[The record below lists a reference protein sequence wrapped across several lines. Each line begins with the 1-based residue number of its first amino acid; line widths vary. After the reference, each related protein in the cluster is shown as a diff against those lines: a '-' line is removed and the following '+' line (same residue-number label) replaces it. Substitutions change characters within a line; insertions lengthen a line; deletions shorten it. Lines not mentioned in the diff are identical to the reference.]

1 MAISW
6 QTAREGAC
14 WIGIDWRATTYN
26 DKVTLAPY
34 IYRSDNW
41 STDNYGSQ
49 FDESLMP
56 DPNTPSRPYGWW
68 GYFSWGSGSGDRV
81 VETFATRTYTK
92 THSSQ
97 TVQYQMHTDASF
109 GTWDS
114 NYGGFAYIGERYFTF
129 TYTIPAKTS
138 YSVTYNANQGSGAPS
153 SQTKWYGESLT
164 LSSTVPTR
172 TNYVFLNWNT
182 KADGTGTTY
191 SKGATYTGN
200 AALTLYAQWKLNA
213 WNVTY
218 NGNGSG
224 STGVPATQQ
233 KIANTTL
240 TLSSAEP
247 TRPGYDFISWNT
259 KADGTGTTYTPGA
272 SYTANA
278 ALALY
283 AQWRLK
289 TYTISYSANQGTGA
303 PASQTKTHGA
313 SLTLSATLPQR
324 TGYIFSSWNTN
335 SGGTGTDY
343 NPGASYNVD
352 GNATLYAK
360 WTEITYPV
368 IYNGNA
374 SNASNLPANQQKHY
388 TQDLTLAS
396 SPTPTRTGY
405 TFSSWNTEAD
415 GTGTRYDL
423 GDTYS
428 TNAELRLFAQWTINT
443 YAVTYYAN
451 GTSVTNVPQPQ
462 TKVYNTTLAL
472 TSDIPAREPYKFL
485 GWAIA
490 PTGPVAYQPGTSYSE
505 NAILDLYAKWEYQ
518 YSDPVLANV
527 YLERCLQDGTSD
539 DEGLYAKAVG
549 DWSVD
554 TRYYT
559 NLTGGTATLSLLGKT
574 GTQDLSSANSGK
586 LAVVAGPFSE
596 SDTGTGTITITDGR
610 GSSTSKTALFAKA
623 TFPIDVA
630 FDSTTSSYSMG
641 IMTVAPVNGVE
652 IGDSTIFDG
661 TLSFANATALPRQS
675 STSATM
681 YPLAVNSFNDGA
693 TVHHMYR
700 DDFLTWLQALPLS
713 GGTLTGSL
721 SSDGEVSAT
730 DANDVVHNLT
740 EKANASSL
748 AGYLPI
754 SGGTLTG
761 QLEIPDS
768 AVADASQTPSANQY
782 GSALYVT
789 DQQGEQVGYVGLVHE
804 TDDKLWTQIG
814 VTRDV
819 NGSPAYNSLWLG
831 LVDDGTPTVYVGGA
845 QQAWQKALNVL
856 PLSGGEMTGVI
867 VNKFSNGAIAQNTT
881 SGTNQFLETVAQD
894 QGGTWFA
901 SFVQQ
906 LDANRRTRI
915 GMSLRNMNNRGTWVS
930 NGLNLYV
937 AKDGTPTVTVDQPAA
952 WRTGIGANNASNL
965 TAGTVAQA
973 RLLNNNW
980 TYGWGSATA
989 NYCRYCKIGH
999 IVYVEVGTNSG
1010 YSTNAGQTYTL
1021 CTLPSGLR
1029 PVGQNATNALYN
1041 YGGTVGMI
1049 DVLTSGKVNIKC
1061 PDGCSWWWG
1070 IIAFPAF

>member
-14 WIGIDWRATTYN
+14 WIGIDWRVTTYN

-41 STDNYGSQ
+41 STDNYGSR
-49 FDESLMP
+49 FAESLNP
-56 DPNTPSRPYGWW
+56 DPNTSGGSGYW
-68 GYFSWGSGSGDRV
+68 GNLSWGSGSGDRV
-81 VETFATRTYTK
+81 VDTFATRTYTK

-114 NYGGFAYIGERYFTF
+114 NYGGFAHIGERYFTF

-172 TNYVFLNWNT
+172 TNYIFLNWNT

-191 SKGATYTGN
+191 NKGATYTAN
-200 AALTLYAQWKLNA
+200 ATLKLYAQWKLNA

-224 STGVPATQQ
+224 ATGVPATQQ

-240 TLSSAEP
+240 TLSSTEP

-259 KADGTGTTYTPGA
+259 KADGTGTTYAPGA

-303 PASQTKTHGA
+303 PASQTKTHGV

-374 SNASNLPANQQKHY
+374 SNASNLPANQEKRY

-405 TFSSWNTEAD
+405 GFSSWNTEAD

-428 TNAELRLFAQWTINT
+428 VNAELRLFAQWTINT

-505 NAILDLYAKWEYQ
+505 NAILNLYAKWEYQ

-641 IMTVAPVNGVE
+641 IMTVAPANGVE
-652 IGDSTIFDG
+652 IGDSTVFDG

-721 SSDGEVSAT
+721 TSDGEVSAT
-730 DANDVVHNLT
+730 DTNDVVHNLT

-831 LVDDGTPTVYVGGA
+831 LKDDGTPIVYAGGA
-845 QQAWQKALNVL
+845 KQAWRDALGLGTIATAGSADYLKRQPSGTSELPQDTSTGSGYPIVL
-856 PLSGGEMTGVI
+856 SDSFANNGVLSYMTTSNFRTLIGVSAKPTQLYNSTSGSTGTITLSQTAANFNYLRIFYKHSSDSVYFSVEVYSPNSKLVLLPIVEATASTAWIVGRLVQISGTSVSTYNNWYGE
-867 VNKFSNGAIAQNTT
+867 QNTT
-881 SGTNQFLETVAQD
+881 SGASYNHTNY
-894 QGGTWFA
+894 
-901 SFVQQ
+901 
-906 LDANRRTRI
+906 
-915 GMSLRNMNNRGTWVS
+915 VS
-930 NGLNLYV
+930 IV
-937 AKDGTPTVTVDQPAA
+937 RVE
-952 WRTGIGANNASNL
+952 
-965 TAGTVAQA
+965 
-973 RLLNNNW
+973 
-980 TYGWGSATA
+980 GW
-989 NYCRYCKIGH
+989 N
-999 IVYVEVGTNSG
+999 
-1010 YSTNAGQTYTL
+1010 
-1021 CTLPSGLR
+1021 
-1029 PVGQNATNALYN
+1029 
-1041 YGGTVGMI
+1041 
-1049 DVLTSGKVNIKC
+1049 
-1061 PDGCSWWWG
+1061 
-1070 IIAFPAF
+1070 

>member
-41 STDNYGSQ
+41 STDNYGSR
-49 FDESLMP
+49 FAESLNP
-56 DPNTPSRPYGWW
+56 DPNTSGGSGYW
-68 GYFSWGSGSGDRV
+68 GNLSWGSGSGDRV
-81 VETFATRTYTK
+81 VDTFATRTYTK

-97 TVQYQMHTDASF
+97 TVQYKMHTDASF

-114 NYGGFAYIGERYFTF
+114 NYGGFAHIGERYFTF

-191 SKGATYTGN
+191 NKGATYTAN
-200 AALTLYAQWKLNA
+200 ATLKLYAQWKLNA

-224 STGVPATQQ
+224 ATGVPATQQ

-259 KADGTGTTYTPGA
+259 KADGTGTTYAPGA

-303 PASQTKTHGA
+303 PANQTKTHGV

-374 SNASNLPANQQKHY
+374 SNASNLPANQQKRY

-405 TFSSWNTEAD
+405 GFSSWNTEAD

-428 TNAELRLFAQWTINT
+428 VNAELRLFAQWTINT

-485 GWAIA
+485 GWATA

-505 NAILDLYAKWEYQ
+505 NAVLDLYAKWEYQ

-641 IMTVAPVNGVE
+641 IMTVAPANGVE
-652 IGDSTIFDG
+652 IGDSTVFDG

-721 SSDGEVSAT
+721 TSDGEVSAT
-730 DANDVVHNLT
+730 DTNDVVHNLT

-831 LVDDGTPTVYVGGA
+831 LKDDGTPIVYAGGA
-845 QQAWQKALNVL
+845 KQAWRNALGLGTIATAGSADYLKRQPSGTSELPQDTSTGSGFPIVL
-856 PLSGGEMTGVI
+856 SDTFANNGVI
-867 VNKFSNGAIAQNTT
+867 SYMTTSNFRTLIGVSAKPTQLYNSTSGSTGTITLSQTAANFNHLRIFYKHSSDSVYFSVEVYSPNSKLVLLPIVEATASTAWIVGRLVQISGTSVSTYNNWYGEQNTT
-881 SGTNQFLETVAQD
+881 SGASYNHTNY
-894 QGGTWFA
+894 
-901 SFVQQ
+901 
-906 LDANRRTRI
+906 
-915 GMSLRNMNNRGTWVS
+915 VS
-930 NGLNLYV
+930 IV
-937 AKDGTPTVTVDQPAA
+937 RVE
-952 WRTGIGANNASNL
+952 
-965 TAGTVAQA
+965 
-973 RLLNNNW
+973 
-980 TYGWGSATA
+980 GW
-989 NYCRYCKIGH
+989 N
-999 IVYVEVGTNSG
+999 
-1010 YSTNAGQTYTL
+1010 
-1021 CTLPSGLR
+1021 
-1029 PVGQNATNALYN
+1029 
-1041 YGGTVGMI
+1041 
-1049 DVLTSGKVNIKC
+1049 D
-1061 PDGCSWWWG
+1061 
-1070 IIAFPAF
+1070 